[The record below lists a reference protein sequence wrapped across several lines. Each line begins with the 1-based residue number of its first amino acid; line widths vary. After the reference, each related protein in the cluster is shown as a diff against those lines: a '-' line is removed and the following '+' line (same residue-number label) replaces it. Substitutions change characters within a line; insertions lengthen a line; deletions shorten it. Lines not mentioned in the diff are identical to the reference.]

1 MPRSKQNRKVK
12 GVPEATILRLPLY
25 LNRLRALQRAGAEQ
39 VSSRELADGLQIK
52 AGQLRHDLH
61 HFGGFSRPGHP
72 YEVDALIL
80 RLIEVMK
87 LGHCPYII
95 AGVGQL
101 GQAIA
106 NYTHFDEYGFR
117 LKGLFDV
124 NPRIQGMLVRDIPVR
139 GLLEMDSFIRKEKI
153 EMGVLAV
160 PPSAAQDVVDRMVK
174 AGIRGIWNFA
184 PVELETS
191 PDVVVQEEFL
201 SVSLMALNFKMKSIS
216 SGS

>member
-1 MPRSKQNRKVK
+1 
-12 GVPEATILRLPLY
+12 
-25 LNRLRALQRAGAEQ
+25 
-39 VSSRELADGLQIK
+39 
-52 AGQLRHDLH
+52 
-61 HFGGFSRPGHP
+61 
-72 YEVDALIL
+72 
-80 RLIEVMK
+80 MK